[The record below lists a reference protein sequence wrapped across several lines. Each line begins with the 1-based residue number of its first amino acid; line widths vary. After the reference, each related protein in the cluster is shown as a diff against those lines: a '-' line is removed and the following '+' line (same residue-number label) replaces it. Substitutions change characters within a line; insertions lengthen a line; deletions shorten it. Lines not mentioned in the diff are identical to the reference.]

1 MRCVDEERGK
11 RGSGEHPGDVS
22 RRRFLRH
29 AGVGAGAVT
38 LAAVGSAEA
47 LAASDAGRPDRTVAG
62 YHETA
67 HVRRVYQLSHF

>member
-1 MRCVDEERGK
+1 MRDVDDERGQQA
-11 RGSGEHPGDVS
+11 GSGHLNGVS

-47 LAASDAGRPDRTVAG
+47 LSAGDGAKPDRTVAG
-62 YHETA
+62 YRETA
-67 HVRRVYQLSHF
+67 HVRRVYQLSRF